1 LKEVNI
7 RLAYLKAIALFLPV
21 TVVIEGDT
29 TLLFSI
35 LGWNLDAGNFAEAF
49 EDLAQRAFVFS
60 RQSMS

>member
-21 TVVIEGDT
+21 TVVVECDA

-35 LGWNLDAGNFAEAF
+35 LGWDLDAGNFAKAF
-49 EDLAQRAFVFS
+49 ENLAQRAFVFG